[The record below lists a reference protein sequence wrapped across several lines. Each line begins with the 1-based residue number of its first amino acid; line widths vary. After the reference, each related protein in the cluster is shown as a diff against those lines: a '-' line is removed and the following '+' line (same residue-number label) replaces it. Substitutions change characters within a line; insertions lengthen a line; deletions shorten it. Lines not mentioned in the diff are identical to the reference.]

1 MGRLVGHAGRQD
13 TAVEKVGSVAPERLQ
28 SYLQQVEQ
36 HVTTESSS
44 TFQ

>member
-13 TAVEKVGSVAPERLQ
+13 IAVEKVGSVAPERLQ